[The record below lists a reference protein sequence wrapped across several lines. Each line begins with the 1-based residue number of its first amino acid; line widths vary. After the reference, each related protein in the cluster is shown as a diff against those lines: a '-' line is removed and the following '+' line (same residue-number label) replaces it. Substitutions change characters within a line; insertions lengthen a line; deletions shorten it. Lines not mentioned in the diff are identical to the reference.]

1 MRPRFSAAIA
11 TMASRTRAALSR
23 WTHRVGV
30 ARVRAG
36 LITPTR
42 NAIGLSLPVA
52 SEASIA
58 IGSLSPWRSILPP
71 QGGGKE
77 PARFA
82 RFAALSIATAL
93 FLLPVLYA
101 DAQTRRERPA
111 DETPEQYP
119 AGENRDDT
127 FYFCTACHGFK
138 IVAQQGMSRGRWD
151 ETFDVMVKRHGMVD
165 VQGEQREQMLD
176 YLAKAFPERR
186 APGGWKNPFER

>member
-1 MRPRFSAAIA
+1 VP
-11 TMASRTRAALSR
+11 LL
-23 WTHRVGV
+23 V
-30 ARVRAG
+30 
-36 LITPTR
+36 
-42 NAIGLSLPVA
+42 
-52 SEASIA
+52 
-58 IGSLSPWRSILPP
+58 
-71 QGGGKE
+71 
-77 PARFA
+77 
-82 RFAALSIATAL
+82 AL
-93 FLLPVLYA
+93 FLSLAFAAPFA

-111 DETPEQYP
+111 DEAPEQYP
-119 AGENRDDT
+119 AGEHRDDT